1 MKSGKTIEY
10 RDFNVWQNQ
19 DMSVEASQD
28 RVPNARSYWAVVV
41 NAPDSTTA
49 AHNAAL
55 QLFPMEVARSILLNY
70 LDALDWGLSPAEAEQ
85 VEEFD
90 AFLCSLPGGADSLFP
105 ADSVFQG
112 LVKYQYQSWIFW
124 ADEENVPEDAIRLSS
139 SICDRQRC
147 QEIEKPI
154 TLTINGEQP

>member
-1 MKSGKTIEY
+1 MKNGTTIEY

-28 RVPNARSYWAVVV
+28 RGPDLRSYWTVVI
-41 NAPDSTTA
+41 NAPDSITA

-55 QLFPMEVARSILLNY
+55 QLFPIETARTILLNY
-70 LDALDWGLSPAEAEQ
+70 LDALDWGLPPSEAER

-112 LVKYQYQSWIFW
+112 LVKYRYKSWIFW
-124 ADEENVPEDAIRLSS
+124 ADEEDVPEGAIRLSS
-139 SICDRQRC
+139 IPVTGRDV
-147 QEIEKPI
+147 KK
-154 TLTINGEQP
+154 